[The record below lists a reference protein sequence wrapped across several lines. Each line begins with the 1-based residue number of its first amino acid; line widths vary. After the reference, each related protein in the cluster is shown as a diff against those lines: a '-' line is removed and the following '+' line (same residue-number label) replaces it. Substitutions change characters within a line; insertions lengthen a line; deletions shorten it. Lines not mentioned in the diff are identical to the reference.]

1 MMMLRVF
8 TVFGLFVLS
17 YSFPTNEK
25 IYNRLLNYEQRT
37 FRIFSE
43 NKDEI
48 SSPSTLSV
56 KELIQTPEYLKALPS
71 RSLDDIMGELDDV
84 TQEDIPDDV
93 MKVVQQ
99 KIEDNAPS
107 RLEVM
112 KDILGINKFTVALAS
127 ASGFLFLLNFIFG
140 DGWAGVLLGYNPSKV
155 EFDNSLYN
163 PANQEKIQQMQ
174 LNNQIPIED
183 AIRRFKILEQDE
195 NAFENEGGPK
205 IQFDLNKADGLKV
218 PDFIKPEKD

>member
-1 MMMLRVF
+1 MLRVF

-56 KELIQTPEYLKALPS
+56 KELIRTPEYLKALPS

-112 KDILGINKFTVALAS
+112 KDILGINKFTVALAF

-183 AIRRFKILEQDE
+183 AMRRFKILEQDE

>member
-1 MMMLRVF
+1 MLRFF

-17 YSFPTNEK
+17 YTFPTNEK
-25 IYNRLLNYEQRT
+25 VYSRLLKYEERT
-37 FRIFSE
+37 SRIFSE
-43 NKDEI
+43 KKDKI
-48 SSPSTLSV
+48 SSPSTLSA

-71 RSLDDIMGELDDV
+71 RSLDDIMEELDDV
-84 TQEDIPDDV
+84 TQEDIPEDV
-93 MKVVQQ
+93 MKIVQQ

-112 KDILGINKFTVALAS
+112 KDILGINKFTVALAL

-174 LNNQIPIED
+174 LNNQIPLED

-205 IQFDLNKADGLKV
+205 IQFDLNKADGLKI
-218 PDFIKPEKD
+218 PDFIKPEND